1 MLPRKQDVADG
12 RPVAVDTQKAESEG
26 DLGHPGAS
34 SLDQQVDEKQAESS
48 QQGED
53 RPVFR
58 TGEGQQTDKKGSL
71 NLKFELKFLI
81 KNIHR
86 AEYLVFSSLKEEKK
100 FDNLTNHQ
108 QKQ

>member
-34 SLDQQVDEKQAESS
+34 SLDQQVDEEQAESS

-53 RPVFR
+53 RPVLR
-58 TGEGQQTDKKGSL
+58 TGEGGGQQTVKKRVF
-71 NLKFELKFLI
+71 KF
-81 KNIHR
+81 NI
-86 AEYLVFSSLKEEKK
+86 ETEISY
-100 FDNLTNHQ
+100 
-108 QKQ
+108 